1 MARSRMSRRRV
12 LRTAGAAA
20 VGGAST
26 VLAGSAVAAGQAP
39 AVLTNT
45 QAGRRFRAIV
55 KFSAEPPSLVDITAR
70 ALTGRQVLV
79 RTEAAQTCYSSV
91 RQVLLASAA
100 QAEVQRGGP
109 NALAPV
115 RAGIV
120 GHGGVGVVEA
130 VGPQVASC
138 RVGDRVIGILHAAC
152 GRCHNCLWMR
162 SDQCMS
168 RGEDVSTPIGDM
180 ANGMVVYSN
189 ASGMTEL
196 MILNEET
203 AVPVFTDVPAAE
215 LAMLTCVGG
224 AGLGMATTN
233 VPVQIGTDV
242 VIFGA
247 GPVGLSALQATKL
260 KGAARIIVV
269 EPIAYR
275 RELAR
280 KLGATDV
287 LDPNQF
293 TRTPKARPGRGFG
306 RDDTRYDDTLLDRI
320 REMCKPKSDRIW
332 AGGGRVGPDHVMEA
346 AGGDQMPPKEAAGP
360 DPTGI
365 TTLMQSW
372 ELCSRIGTA
381 VSCTIGQPENAFV
394 QIPGSQFGDSAKHW
408 WAGTAGGTND
418 RRDIPRY
425 VRLMET
431 GQLNMRALVGRT
443 YPLPQTKE
451 AYQACADRTVI
462 STVVTPTT

>member
-1 MARSRMSRRRV
+1 LKA
-12 LRTAGAAA
+12 AGAAA
-20 VGGAST
+20 IGGGAA
-26 VLAGSAVAAGQAP
+26 VLGASGVAAQGGAP

-55 KFSAEPPSLVDITAR
+55 KFNADPPSLVEITAR
-70 ALTGRQVLV
+70 ALTGRQVLI

-91 RQVLLASAA
+91 RQVLQSSAA
-100 QAEVQRGGP
+100 PQADIQRGGP
-109 NALAPV
+109 SALAPV

-120 GHGGVGVVEA
+120 GHGGVGIVEA
-130 VGPQVASC
+130 IGPQVASC
-138 RVGDRVIGILHAAC
+138 RVGDRVVGILHAAC

-162 SDQCMS
+162 SDQCLS
-168 RGEDVSTPIGDM
+168 RGEEVSSPIADM
-180 ANGMVVYSN
+180 ANGAIVYSN

-203 AVPVFTDVPAAE
+203 AVPVFTDVPSPE
-215 LAMLTCVGG
+215 LAMFTCVAG
-224 AGLGMATTN
+224 AGIGMATTN
-233 VPVQIGTDV
+233 VPVQIGSDV

-247 GPVGLSALQATKL
+247 GPVGLSALQGAKL
-260 KGAARIIVV
+260 KGAAQIIVV

-275 RELAR
+275 REMAL
-280 KLGATDV
+280 KLGATTV

-293 TRTPKARPGRGFG
+293 VRRPRVRPARGFG
-306 RDDTRYDDTLLDRI
+306 RDDARYDDTLLDRI
-320 REMCKPKSDRIW
+320 RELCKQPTDRVW
-332 AGGGRVGPDHVMEA
+332 AGGGRVGPDHVLEA
-346 AGGDQMPPKEAAGP
+346 AGGDQMPPKEVAGP

-381 VSCTIGQPENAFV
+381 VSCTIGQPENGFV

-418 RRDIPRY
+418 RRDLPRY
-425 VRLMET
+425 IKLVERGL
-431 GQLNMRALVGRT
+431 LNMRALVGRT
-443 YPLPQTKE
+443 YPLAQTRE

-462 STVVTPTT
+462 STVVTPTART